1 MEQATMTRIETV
13 PAGETT
19 EKYLQRTERGEM
31 VTTCNGHRYSQAE
44 LRAAFSLVEDT
55 DNWKNPIDAWIDA
68 SLWPIVREAVIH
80 FTGSVP
86 CICEIESAAP
96 GTNGQRISIG
106 PEFTPLIRTVA
117 LQGRIRIK
125 AAGYYIAIGA

>member
-1 MEQATMTRIETV
+1 MPRIETV

-44 LRAAFSLVEDT
+44 LRAAFSLVEDIN
-55 DNWKNPIDAWIDA
+55 NWKNPIDAWVHS
-68 SLWPIVREAVIH
+68 SLWPVVKEAVIH

-86 CICEIESAAP
+86 TIPEIEM
-96 GTNGQRISIG
+96 N
-106 PEFTPLIRTVA
+106 
-117 LQGRIRIK
+117 GRIIPLAPVGDFTSFTFTCRVRIK
-125 AAGYYIAIGA
+125 ASGYYIAIGA